1 MDINLLPRGEEKH
14 ATLCVGMVEDIINN
28 DESVFDLDPEQE
40 EENFA
45 ENIHYTPLF
54 LFLWKSNFT
63 LYLRAKKLLCETY
76 QGWKKLI

>member
-45 ENIHYTPLF
+45 DNQRYYNYTIV
-54 LFLWKSNFT
+54 
-63 LYLRAKKLLCETY
+63 A
-76 QGWKKLI
+76 